1 MLQLLLEL
9 RVPVVGVVAVPG
21 PVEDGVV
28 RREVG
33 RVGVGAGLRVGRVRG
48 QQAAPPEAVSE
59 LLPTVVTRIARLGR
73 KDTALISTTGLN

>member
-1 MLQLLLEL
+1 MPQLLLEL

-21 PVEDGVV
+21 PVEYGVV

-48 QQAAPPEAVSE
+48 QQAAPSEAVPE
-59 LLPTVVTRIARLGR
+59 LLPAVVARIARLGR
-73 KDTALISTTGLN
+73 KHTSTGQD